1 VADSASLEI
10 FTIVNGGILVMGRTT
25 IGRGWIGPA
34 GLTLGLLFCSAAA
47 AETPASSPPR
57 ASVED
62 RAEAAEA
69 YDQATSA
76 YLSGRY
82 ELAAHWFERAY
93 RLVPTSAA
101 LLQAVRAHDEAGN
114 SVRAANLALQ
124 LRDKY
129 PSDERS
135 KKAANAVIRAVRP
148 LNVLVKAECAKE
160 CTLDLDGALLQHPTF
175 LATPDVEHS
184 LHATFEDGESST
196 HVQGSAGEIKK
207 VNLAAPAPP
216 SPPPIPRWG
225 FFSSLGATIALGAVT
240 VWSGID
246 ANKGVDAYE
255 AAART
260 ANSPGINNGGSPTP
274 AELAQS
280 LLEDGRKKERRTN
293 ILIGVTAG
301 MAATTAVLGVFTN
314 WKGESREATAKRIE
328 PALGVSKQGGLLTLK
343 GRF

>member
-1 VADSASLEI
+1 MADSASSEI

-25 IGRGWIGPA
+25 IGRGWIAPA
-34 GLTLGLLFCSAAA
+34 VLTCGLLFSSAAR
-47 AETPASSPPR
+47 AETRASSPPR
-57 ASVED
+57 ASVQN
-62 RAEAAEA
+62 RTEAAEA

-101 LLQAVRAHDEAGN
+101 LIQAVRAHDKAGN

-124 LRDKY
+124 LRDGY
-129 PSDERS
+129 PLDERA
-135 KKAANAVIRAVRP
+135 KKVAKAVIGAARP
-148 LNVLVKAECAKE
+148 LNVLVEAECEKE
-160 CTLDLDGALLQHPTF
+160 CTLELDGALLQHPTF
-175 LATPDVEHS
+175 LATPGVEHS
-184 LHATFEDGESST
+184 LHATFGDGETST
-196 HVQGSAGEIKK
+196 YVQGAAGDVQK
-207 VNLAAPAPP
+207 VTLAAPAPP

-246 ANKGVDAYE
+246 ANRGVDAYE

-314 WKGESREATAKRIE
+314 WRGESREAAAQRVA
-328 PALGVSKQGGLLTLK
+328 PAVGVSKQGGLLTLK